1 MGWTINFAHPLAW
14 PVLIVMVTI
23 AVGPGLLL
31 FGLGMV
37 SAPFF
42 LLTIGISIA
51 TVIGL
56 SDWEASRSRE

>member
-1 MGWTINFAHPLAW
+1 
-14 PVLIVMVTI
+14 MVTI

-42 LLTIGISIA
+42 FLTIGISIA

-56 SDWEASRSRE
+56 SHWEASRSRQ